1 MHHRHIL
8 QHIMRCVV
16 SVVYVVICNTV
27 QLIVGKVTLWDVIA
41 TALCGSF
48 SVHTNRY

>member
-1 MHHRHIL
+1 MH
-8 QHIMRCVV
+8 CVV
-16 SVVYVVICNTV
+16 IVAYIGICNTLR
-27 QLIVGKVTLWDVIA
+27 LIVGKVKVQDVIA